1 MASSARVRKGDLG
14 DRASEGVASDTW
26 SGHHPQEV
34 LAVCG
39 TDPGYSAREKMMKNH
54 GLISS
59 FFVMFCAFFMRAI
72 CVNADFVKMHVGDAG
87 MLPSGTSSFPRGY
100 ESTPVQL
107 RARRDPFRL
116 PDARNI
122 GLTPSARNSLPIN

>member
-1 MASSARVRKGDLG
+1 
-14 DRASEGVASDTW
+14 
-26 SGHHPQEV
+26 
-34 LAVCG
+34 VCG

-100 ESTPVQL
+100 QRLEPKISQSLGSIFEQSVASNNESEISRDHESTPVQL